1 MEINKLRV
9 FVSVIETQNFTR
21 TAQNLHLSQ
30 PSVSYII
37 KAIEDEVGQQLFIRN
52 KRRVVPTKNG
62 LIFYNQIKPL
72 INKYYLALQSIQI
85 NETQEANIINIGC
98 AVTPYH
104 IKTIPDWIKK
114 FSLKYPKVKFNV
126 TILDHNKLKQ
136 YLENEDIDI
145 FLTSEGDAK
154 DLKGTTFYPLIT
166 DQFFALVPQNNPL
179 ASKRQLTLTDFD
191 RQSLIFIDNNIAGV
205 ELIRLQN
212 KVKNTCQTLNI
223 TYTNDIASA
232 LILVN
237 ALQGITFGLNFI
249 YTGLN
254 EALTQVPLQTSPEV
268 TYGAVINSHNERK
281 IVKEFIKFIQNEV

>member
-1 MEINKLRV
+1 M
-9 FVSVIETQNFTR
+9 
-21 TAQNLHLSQ
+21 
-30 PSVSYII
+30 
-37 KAIEDEVGQQLFIRN
+37 
-52 KRRVVPTKNG
+52 
-62 LIFYNQIKPL
+62 
-72 INKYYLALQSIQI
+72 
-85 NETQEANIINIGC
+85 
-98 AVTPYH
+98 
-104 IKTIPDWIKK
+104 
-114 FSLKYPKVKFNV
+114 
-126 TILDHNKLKQ
+126 
-136 YLENEDIDI
+136 
-145 FLTSEGDAK
+145 
-154 DLKGTTFYPLIT
+154 
-166 DQFFALVPQNNPL
+166 
-179 ASKRQLTLTDFD
+179 TLTDFD

-249 YTGLN
+249 YTRLN